1 MRRWTFAKG
10 HGTGNDFVIL
20 LDRNG
25 MVDPDPEGVRFLC
38 DRHRGIGGDGVL
50 RVVPG
55 RYVPDWDG
63 DDDVWF
69 MDYRNADGS
78 IAQLCGNG
86 ARVFVRYLLDRD
98 LAQGPELIIGT
109 RSGAKP
115 VTVFPDGRISVG
127 MGPVRLDPDTVDVTV
142 HDQDT
147 PLPGRPAHVGN
158 PHVVAAVP
166 DVAALQAADLWRAP
180 RWPAERFPDG
190 VNIELIA
197 AVGERHLAMRVHER
211 GVGETQ
217 SCGTGTVAAAAVAS
231 QLWGDTAVDQRGPET
246 WQVDVPGGRVEVELG
261 GTDASGARE
270 ASLTGP
276 AVIVADGEVLVP
288 HLVRDDE

>member
-20 LDRNG
+20 LDRHG

-55 RYVPDWDG
+55 RYVPEWDG

-78 IAQLCGNG
+78 VAQMCGNG

-98 LAQGPELIIGT
+98 LAQGPDLAIGT
-109 RSGAKP
+109 RSGARP
-115 VTVFPDGRISVG
+115 VKVFSDGRIKVG
-127 MGPVRLDPDTVDVTV
+127 MGPVRLGQADVEFRVQGRDAVLTG
-142 HDQDT
+142 T
-147 PLPGRPAHVGN
+147 PADVGN
-158 PHVVAAVP
+158 PHLVAEVEDLAT
-166 DVAALQAADLWRAP
+166 LQGLDLCRAP
-180 RWPAERFPDG
+180 TWPAERFPEG
-190 VNIELIA
+190 VNIELTL
-197 AVGERHLAMRVHER
+197 VGEDRRLAMRVFER

-217 SCGTGTVAAAAVAS
+217 SCGTGTVAAVAAAAAVR
-231 QLWGDTAVDQRGPET
+231 GDQHDPEV
-246 WQVDVPGGRVEVELG
+246 WQVDVPGGRVQVELSG
-261 GTDASGARE
+261 VDDTGARE
-270 ASLTGP
+270 SWLTGP
-276 AVIVADGEVLVP
+276 AAIVAHGEVLVP
-288 HLVRDDE
+288 PPARVEE